1 VESRLAAL
9 LLLAALAWA
18 EGYVAVLVDG
28 GPEVADTHIYAPTPD
43 GWRPAHVVYQPELI
57 ETYVVATGER
67 VALPHYNLTRYLLL
81 IPREA
86 VTAQGRPVPGAPPGL
101 QLWSLE
107 VDNGTAKVTVP
118 LAVGKRPIAAENAT
132 QATWHSF
139 GQQPANT
146 LNRGGIVKA
155 HDQQRNP
162 ETVVAGR
169 EDVATAELETALA
182 TGSTVYVIGGT
193 YFNSIAVADTFSTYM
208 PVYSPTGKTYAC
220 SLDNMFVIG
229 YEAVNATVG
238 VKVSGYITSGYL
250 TLEVYNLNTCT
261 QISSITLALPQ
272 YGTSW
277 TNVALP
283 SVGSDVQLGLRI
295 KVSGRAETASIKVS
309 VAIRYLKTVN
319 SPAQVATSKAQST
332 YPIPD
337 IGIGAGNNAVLFGP
351 YIAYD
356 GLIKGTI
363 TVPPSTVRLTRH
375 GSTCPHITVTYY
387 INFIAQSFRLVAP
400 RATTPSSGYC
410 YYDVPATTLAI
421 DNRAYAIAKA
431 TSEGGLAVS
440 IVYNTAAGGSISFEL
455 PSVLTIAFNR
465 WLEPF
470 PSNYTDSEGRVYGE
484 WTSLLLYNT
493 FEILGPIYTTS
504 HHAVSEIRASNR
516 DVWLTL
522 SDNSQITCGARWV
535 IAAPVSGPTLYYGKT
550 VVEEPWWAEVGKRV
564 ADAVELLLSGVGRLI
579 QRLDSISLGPV
590 AHLFRTASG
599 SVTITRSDGAY
610 AITWRKGWL
619 ETEPPLITIRLG
631 RVEASSS
638 PTYVEWKTFATA
650 ALTPDRLRCNFLPD
664 YAVGTL
670 MYLPPAFA
678 SPEPLVKY
686 RASIWT
692 WRSQVSLDDFILPNS
707 P

>member
-1 VESRLAAL
+1 MESRLAAL

-28 GPEVADTHIYAPTPD
+28 GPDVADVHIYAPTPD

-57 ETYVVATGER
+57 ETYVVATGGR
-67 VALPHYNLTRYLLL
+67 VTMPHYNLTRYLLL

-86 VTAQGRPVPGAPPGL
+86 VTAQGRPVPEAPPDL

-107 VDNGTAKVTVP
+107 IDNGTAKVTVP
-118 LAVGKRPIAAENAT
+118 LAVGRRPIATESAT
-132 QATWHSF
+132 QATWHSL

-146 LNRGGIVKA
+146 PNRGRIVKA
-155 HDQQRNP
+155 HDQQKDP

-193 YFNSIAVADTFSTYM
+193 YFNSIAVAGTFSTYM
-208 PVYSPTGKTYAC
+208 PVYSPTGQTYAC

-238 VKVSGYITSGYL
+238 VKVDGYITGGYL
-250 TLEVYNLNTCT
+250 TLEVYNLNTCS

-272 YGTSW
+272 YGISW

-283 SVGSDVQLGLRI
+283 SVGPNLQLGLRI
-295 KVSGRAETASIKVS
+295 KVSGRAEAANIMVS
-309 VAIRYLKTVN
+309 AAIHYSKTVN
-319 SPAQVATSKAQST
+319 SLAQAATSKAQST
-332 YPIPD
+332 SAIPD

-356 GLIKGTI
+356 GLIEGTV
-363 TVPPSTVRLTRH
+363 TVPPSTVRLTWY

-387 INFIAQSFRLVAP
+387 INFIAQSFRLVTP
-400 RATTPSSGYC
+400 RTTTPSGWYC
-410 YYDVPATTLAI
+410 YYDVPPTTLTI
-421 DNRAYAIAKA
+421 DKCAYAIAKA
-431 TSEGGLAVS
+431 ASEGILAVS
-440 IVYNTAAGGSISFEL
+440 IVYSTAAGGTISFG
-455 PSVLTIAFNR
+455 PSPILTITFDR

-470 PSNYTDSEGRVYGE
+470 PSNYTDGRGSVYEE

-493 FEILGPIYTTS
+493 FEILGPIYTAS
-504 HHAVSEIRASNR
+504 YHAVSEVRASNR
-516 DVWLTL
+516 EVWLTL
-522 SDNSQITCGARWV
+522 SDSSRITCGAKWV
-535 IAAPVSGPTLYYGKT
+535 ITAPVSRPVLYYGNT
-550 VVEEPWWAEVGKRV
+550 VVEKPWWAEIGKRV
-564 ADAVELLLSGVGRLI
+564 ADALELLLSGVGRLI

-590 AHLFRTASG
+590 AHLFKTASG
-599 SVTITRSDGAY
+599 SVTKTRSDEAY

-619 ETEPPLITIRLG
+619 ETEPPLVAIRLD
-631 RVEASSS
+631 RVGASSS
-638 PTYVEWKTFATA
+638 PTYVEWRTFATA
-650 ALTPDRLRCNFLPD
+650 ALSPDRLRCNFLPD
-664 YAVGTL
+664 YDVGTF

-692 WRSQVSLDDFILPNS
+692 WRGQVSLDDFILPSS

>member
-28 GPEVADTHIYAPTPD
+28 GPEVADVHVYAPTPD

-57 ETYVVATGER
+57 ETYVVATGGR
-67 VALPHYNLTRYLLL
+67 VTLPYYNLTRYLLL

-86 VTAQGRPVPGAPPGL
+86 VTAQGRQAPRVPPGL

-107 VDNGTAKVTVP
+107 IDNGTAKVTVP
-118 LAVGKRPIAAENAT
+118 LAVGRRPIATENST

-146 LNRGGIVKA
+146 PNRGRIVKA

-193 YFNSIAVADTFSTYM
+193 YFNSIAVAGAFSTYM
-208 PVYSPTGKTYAC
+208 PVYSPTGKTSAC

-238 VKVSGYITSGYL
+238 VRVDGYITGGYL
-250 TLEVYNLNTCT
+250 TLEVYNLNTCS

-283 SVGSDVQLGLRI
+283 SVGPDDQLGLRI
-295 KVSGRAETASIKVS
+295 KVSGRAEAASIRVS

-332 YPIPD
+332 SAIPD
-337 IGIGAGNNAVLFGP
+337 IGISAGNNAVLFGP

-356 GLIKGTI
+356 GVIGGTV
-363 TVPPSTVRLTRH
+363 TVPPSTVRLTWY
-375 GSTCPHITVTYY
+375 GSTCPYITVTYY

-400 RATTPSSGYC
+400 RTTAPSGWYC
-410 YYDVPATTLAI
+410 YYDVPATTLAL
-421 DNRAYAIAKA
+421 DKRAYAIAKA
-431 TSEGGLAVS
+431 ISGGGLTVS
-440 IVYNTAAGGSISFEL
+440 IVYNTVAGGSISFGSSSAL
-455 PSVLTIAFNR
+455 AITFDR

-470 PSNYTDSEGRVYGE
+470 PSKYTDSQGYVYGV

-493 FEILGPIYTTS
+493 FEILGPINKTAD
-504 HHAVSEIRASNR
+504 HIVSEIRASKEEI
-516 DVWLTL
+516 WLTY
-522 SDNSQITCGARWV
+522 SDNSGITCGAKWG
-535 IAAPVSGPTLYYGKT
+535 ITAPVSGPVLYYGNT
-550 VVEEPWWAEVGKRV
+550 VVEEPWWAEIGKRV
-564 ADAVELLLSGVGRLI
+564 ADALDWILSVAGKI
-579 QRLDSISLGPV
+579 NQRLDSISLTPV
-590 AHLFRTASG
+590 TNLFSSAAG
-599 SVTITRSDGAY
+599 SVTITQSNGVY
-610 AITWRKGWL
+610 TITWKKGWS
-619 ETEPPLITIRLG
+619 EAVPPLVTIRLA
-631 RVEASSS
+631 RVGTSSS
-638 PTYVEWKTFATA
+638 PTYVEWKTFAPA
-650 ALTPDRLRCNFLPD
+650 FLSSD
-664 YAVGTL
+664 HLSCGFTLDFVVGTS
-670 MYLPPAFA
+670 MYLPPASA
-678 SPEPLVKY
+678 SLEPLVKY

-692 WRSQVSLDDFILPNS
+692 WRGQVSLDDFVPIKS
-707 P
+707 S